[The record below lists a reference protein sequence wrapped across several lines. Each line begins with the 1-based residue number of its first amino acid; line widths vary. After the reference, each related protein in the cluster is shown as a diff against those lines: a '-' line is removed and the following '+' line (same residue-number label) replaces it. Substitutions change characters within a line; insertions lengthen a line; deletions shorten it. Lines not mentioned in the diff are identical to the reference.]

1 MNLKKPNVS
10 ISKIWNTMG
19 VWLICILLFAIMS
32 ISTDKFFEVSN
43 LINIVR
49 QIAVTGVVALGATF
63 VVMSGEIDLSQGGYV
78 CLCGCLC
85 AHMIMKM
92 GMNIYAA
99 IFLTIAISAI
109 SMAIVGTVVAYLSV
123 PSFIATL
130 GMQYVLA
137 GLVLLL
143 TNSQPISGLPS
154 EFTVIARGYLFGD
167 AIPVAGVILFVAVLI
182 GAFVL
187 KYTVFGRSIII
198 VGENRQ
204 AANLSGINVPFIKIA
219 AFAVAGACSA
229 LGGII
234 LAARLGSGQPSSG
247 SDVSLMALASVY
259 VGGAS
264 KGSIF
269 NTLAGTLI
277 IGMINNGLNLLGVSP
292 AWKSI
297 TLGLIIIAAVIL
309 DIFRSKKASSK

>member
-1 MNLKKPNVS
+1 MNQKKITNAVS
-10 ISKIWNTMG
+10 RIWNTMG
-19 VWLICILLFAIMS
+19 VWLICILLFTVMS
-32 ISTDKFFEVSN
+32 VGNEKFFEVSN

-85 AHMIMKM
+85 AYMIMKM
-92 GMNIYAA
+92 EMNIYAA
-99 IFLTIAISAI
+99 ILLTIAISAV
-109 SMAIVGTVVAYLSV
+109 SMALVGVVVAYLHV

-154 EFTVIARGYLFGD
+154 NFTYIARGYIFGD
-167 AIPVAGVILFVAVLI
+167 TIPVAGVILFVAVLI

-187 KYTVFGRSIII
+187 KYTVFGRRIIV

-204 AANLSGINVPFIKIA
+204 AANLSGINVPLTKIA
-219 AFAVAGACSA
+219 AFAVAGGCSA

-264 KGSIF
+264 KGSII

-277 IGMINNGLNLLGVSP
+277 IGMINNGLNLMGVSP

-309 DIFRSKKASSK
+309 DIFRSRKAK